1 MSDKHIDDHLHVPMT
16 HVLVRKRLS
25 LQERLAEDKAPLLFF
40 ALILLMG
47 GIFGFVSTPL
57 MLVSAHLGVMFFLLC
72 FTLSLCMGVSALIVA
87 RAINRSCIRDNNE
100 IEKLQ
105 DELAQGGSSD
115 VVADL
120 HRVIDMHRKQRH
132 YGEAEFY
139 SHRLLAAL
147 ADAAQGKAM
156 PKVQSTDC
164 WVNTPAYRQT
174 SRYKFVWL
182 FETRGRLMLT
192 ADTLSYWSRK
202 VNFTIAIDDI
212 ASLTIGRHPW
222 WQKPFPMN
230 YLIVR
235 FWLDG
240 QQHEVHLSPG
250 LQTSTVWD
258 VNKQVADWKR
268 RIEEAI
274 QAHPKAIT
282 AEKLQQTG

>member
-1 MSDKHIDDHLHVPMT
+1 MSDKLPDDHLNTAVT
-16 HVLVRKRLS
+16 HVVVRKRLS
-25 LQERLAEDKAPLLFF
+25 LRERLAEDKAPLLFF
-40 ALILLMG
+40 GLIFLIGCVYGFVATPLIL
-47 GIFGFVSTPL
+47 FT
-57 MLVSAHLGVMFFLLC
+57 AHLGIMFFLLC
-72 FTLSLCMGVSALIVA
+72 FSLGMALSVAALFVA
-87 RAINRSCIRDNNE
+87 RGINKSCVRANAE

-105 DELAQGGSSD
+105 DQLAKGGSSD

-120 HRVIDMHRKQRH
+120 HRVIDLHRKQRH

-139 SHRLLAAL
+139 SHRLMAAL
-147 ADAAQGKAM
+147 ADAAQGKTV
-156 PKVQSTDC
+156 PKVQSADC
-164 WVNTPAYRQT
+164 WVNTPAYRKT
-174 SRYKFVWL
+174 ARYNLVWL

-192 ADTLSYWSRK
+192 ADELSYWSRK

-212 ASLTIGRHPW
+212 ASLSIGRHPW

-230 YLIVR
+230 FLIVR
-235 FWLDG
+235 FWADG

-258 VNKQVADWKR
+258 VNRQVADWKR